1 MIHVFFVPGMFG
13 TTIEYVLRTFS
24 QEYDSVDGTITPSG
38 SMHSV
43 RKEMHLYQADMFSDL
58 AETHSDSITTPMYP
72 FRDMHLPEM
81 LNYFSPYLENSR
93 SILVYADEL
102 RSAELNILFQYH
114 KCCIGENEGLGIFCG
129 DNSHNIKNWN
139 PNYQN
144 WADLR
149 PWEFREWFS
158 LFYTEWVQEWIQSQ
172 HQVSDSFLKITNTE
186 VLYNTETAFIKMIN
200 HCGLTSDGDIGFFVT
215 KWQAAQQYIVDEFD
229 LLDHI
234 VDSALNQ
241 KEFAWYP
248 IHVIAEAII
257 QQRLRAHGYE
267 IRCDGLDD
275 FPTDSKTLYNL
286 LEKC

>member
-24 QEYDSVDGTITPSG
+24 QEYDSVDGTIMPSG

-58 AETHSDSITTPMYP
+58 AGTSSNSITTPMYP

-129 DNSHNIKNWN
+129 GNSHNIKNWN

-149 PWEFREWFS
+149 PWELREWFS
-158 LFYTEWVQEWIQSQ
+158 LFYVEWTQEWIQSQ
-172 HQVSDSFLKITNTE
+172 YQISDNFLKITNAE
-186 VLYNTETAFIKMIN
+186 ILYNTNSALSKMID
-200 HCGLTSDGDIGFFVT
+200 HCGLTPDGDLGSFVT
-215 KWQAAQQYIVDEFD
+215 KWQLAQQYIVDEFN
-229 LLDHI
+229 LLDLI
-234 VDSALNQ
+234 VDSTINQ
-241 KEFAWYP
+241 KQFGWRP
-248 IHVIAEAII
+248 THVIAEAII